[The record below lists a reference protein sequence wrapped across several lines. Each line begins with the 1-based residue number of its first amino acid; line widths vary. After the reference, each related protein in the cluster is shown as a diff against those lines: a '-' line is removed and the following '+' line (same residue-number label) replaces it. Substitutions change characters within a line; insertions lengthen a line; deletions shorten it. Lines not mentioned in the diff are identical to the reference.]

1 MSVLRF
7 TLRAHPVYVSGVLAL
22 SALMIGVAAAFT
34 LGSWFF
40 YIITLVFLGGV
51 IVLIIYM
58 TTLCTNEQLSY
69 SMRSV
74 LGVGLGAL
82 GVWAFKPAAAVSL
95 VGKSAAVPRSLFS
108 SFHLRLLVFL
118 LRFLFVL
125 MISVVKLVG
134 AEFGPL
140 SSRL

>member
-82 GVWAFKPAAAVSL
+82 GV
-95 VGKSAAVPRSLFS
+95 
-108 SFHLRLLVFL
+108 
-118 LRFLFVL
+118 
-125 MISVVKLVG
+125 
-134 AEFGPL
+134 
-140 SSRL
+140 